1 MVDTP
6 IHRRGASIRSLVLG
20 SSLSALT
27 LVGTLTPSMA
37 QDDALRDACAAVLK
51 LRDTRVIEQLLVEY
65 AASSPCIPLLLSAL
79 SARDLSRI
87 NPDLVAALPRAQL
100 RRIPS
105 AVLEQLGIDGRLG
118 DSRGISAVEQPT
130 NSDPY
135 PY

>member
-6 IHRRGASIRSLVLG
+6 VHRRGASIRSLVLG
-20 SSLSALT
+20 STLSAVT
-27 LVGTLTPSMA
+27 LVGTVTPGMA
-37 QDDALRDACAAVLK
+37 QDDELRRACAAVLR

-87 NPDLVAALPRAQL
+87 NPKLVAALPRAQL
-100 RRIPS
+100 RRIPP

-118 DSRGISAVEQPT
+118 DTRGIYAEGQPT
-130 NSDPY
+130 NSNQY
-135 PY
+135 